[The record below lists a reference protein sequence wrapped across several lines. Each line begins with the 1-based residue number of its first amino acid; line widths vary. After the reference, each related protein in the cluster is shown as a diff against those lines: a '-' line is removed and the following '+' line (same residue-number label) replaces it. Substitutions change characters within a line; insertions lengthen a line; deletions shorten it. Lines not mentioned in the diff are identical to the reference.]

1 MERTDTASGGR
12 VLFRLEGTFDAG
24 EAWQLHEAI
33 GGLGPEA
40 RVILDFRDVRAFHD
54 FAVALLARD
63 LLAMRGRMRA
73 AGLLQ
78 HQRRVLRY
86 FGVDE
91 SALEEAGA
99 TPAPPPMDVAGG
111 PGT

>member
-1 MERTDTASGGR
+1 MERTDTASGSR
-12 VLFRLEGTFDAG
+12 VLFRLDGTFDAG
-24 EAWQLHEAI
+24 EAWRVHDAI
-33 GGLGPEA
+33 GQLGPEA

-63 LLAMRGRMRA
+63 LLAMRGRVSA
-73 AGLLQ
+73 TGLLQ

-99 TPAPPPMDVAGG
+99 LTPPQPGAADPPG
-111 PGT
+111 